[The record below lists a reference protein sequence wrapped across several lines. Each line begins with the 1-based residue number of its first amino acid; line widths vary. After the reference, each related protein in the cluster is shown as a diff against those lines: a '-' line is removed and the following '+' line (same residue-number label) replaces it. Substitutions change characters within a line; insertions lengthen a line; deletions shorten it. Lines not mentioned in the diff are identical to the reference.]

1 VQADDCLLCR
11 KHRGQA
17 PPPGGYIYEDEH
29 WMVCHAPADRG
40 PLGTLFIESRRHLL
54 DFGELTDEEAAAF
67 GDVARR
73 TYRALHALV
82 QAERIYQV
90 SMMEGVAHFHAW
102 LVPRA
107 QAVTERG
114 VAFLAIDATCT
125 EDGAAELASAMREL
139 MR

>member
-17 PPPGGYIYEDEH
+17 PPPGGYIYEDEY

-67 GDVARR
+67 GSVANK

-82 QAERIYQV
+82 HPDRIYEV
-90 SMMEGVAHFHAW
+90 AMMEGVPHFHAW
-102 LVPRA
+102 LVPRGGG
-107 QAVTERG
+107 VTERG
-114 VAFLAIDATCT
+114 VAFLAKDISCA
-125 EDGAAELASAMREL
+125 EDEAAQLAGKMREL